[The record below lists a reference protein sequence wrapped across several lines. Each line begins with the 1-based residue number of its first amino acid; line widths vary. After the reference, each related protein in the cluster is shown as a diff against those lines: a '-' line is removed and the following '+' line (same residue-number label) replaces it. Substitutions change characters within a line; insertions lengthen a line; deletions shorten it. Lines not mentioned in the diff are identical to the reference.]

1 MLKNTV
7 KAYGPFGFNAANL
20 LAVWQPMVTSGG
32 ITQTPNPAT
41 MIVISNASN
50 AIVNIMYDGDAN
62 RIQMVFPESN
72 LVLPFQ
78 TVSQP
83 NAQEKVLAQG
93 TTFSIA
99 GTAGVGFIY
108 VTIYY

>member
-20 LAVWQPMVTSGG
+20 LATWQPMATSGG
-32 ITQTPNPAT
+32 VTQTPNPAL
-41 MIVISNASN
+41 MVVISNASN
-50 AIVNIMYDGDAN
+50 TVVAIRYDDDSN
-62 RIQMVFPESN
+62 RIQTAMPESN

-78 TVSQP
+78 AISQP
-83 NAQEKVLAQG
+83 SGQEKVMAQG